1 MSAFRVLG
9 PVEAW
14 SDETR
19 LALGGPR
26 QVKLL
31 AYLLLNANRAV
42 SADAMVDAMWGA
54 DRDGAAKR
62 LHMAVLRLRRALQPL
77 DSPDGPRL
85 RTVSGGY
92 LLLVAPG
99 DLDADVVDERVRSG
113 RRALEEG
120 DPAQASEL
128 LTEALALW
136 RGPPLAEVA
145 FDDFA
150 QAEIRRLEELQLGA
164 LETRMEADL
173 QLGRSADVIGELEG
187 LAAEHPTREHLA
199 GQLMLALYRAGRQ
212 ADALETYQRTRAH
225 LAEQLGLEPGP
236 ALKALQANI
245 LEQATELRAPTP
257 ADASPGVAAN
267 LHVGFPDRGRSR
279 NIPTTDGFGV
289 DGPELPTG
297 TVTFIF
303 ADVDGS
309 TELLRSLD
317 AEAFGREF
325 ERQRERFRETAV
337 AHQARAFGTAG
348 DAVFIAFVRA
358 SDAVAAAQELQAAFE
373 EERVRLRV
381 GIHTGE
387 PLVVD
392 NDYVGPDI
400 RKAARICAAAHGGQV
415 VVSRSTRELAGDGL
429 RDLGEYRL
437 KDLTAPERLFQ
448 LGGGEF
454 PPLRTLRPTNLPV
467 QPGPLLGRRDEL
479 AELLTL
485 ARASRLVTLTG
496 PGGSGKTRLALQ
508 LAASLSDDYQDGA
521 WWVPLAAITDPS
533 LVAPTIAQSLGANGE
548 LPEHLAGKRVLL
560 LLDNLEQVLDC
571 VPLIAAL
578 LAGLPDLSVIA
589 TSRERL
595 AITFEQ
601 EYPVPPLDEA
611 TAAELF
617 VTRARQLEPGF
628 EPDETVGE
636 ICRRLDRLP
645 LALELASTR
654 VKLMTTTQMLTR
666 IERRLDLL
674 SKGRRDAPDRQA
686 TMRAAIGWS
695 YDLLPEPEQAL
706 FRRLGVFAGSFELE
720 AAEAVCDADLD
731 GLQSLTEK
739 SLLRRDEHNRFFL
752 LELTREYAL
761 EHVHTAREEAELR
774 RRHADWALLLAKRA
788 NEHLDFGEQGPW
800 LVRVEADTD
809 NLRAALAWCSEH
821 DQGGAIALAGTL
833 FGPWMMHGRLQELI
847 PRLERALQASATV
860 DTDTRAT
867 GLRTLGSALSFTE
880 EYDKAREPL
889 EESLALFRQLGDQL
903 GEASALVML
912 GMGFSNQGSF
922 SRAIDLLQAALA
934 IAREKDDK
942 PSVGRVLN
950 IIAGCYIDAGDLERG
965 KPAIEEAVA
974 IHKELGDRGSAASD
988 LGTLA
993 DVALA
998 QGDHQQAER
1007 HAREALE
1014 MVTGVGDERNDL
1026 YSVAQLACAAALRG
1040 DAHAA
1045 GRLWAVAEATEN
1057 RLGMRMLTVERV
1069 RYERIVAPFEHDRAF
1084 QAGYHDGGDVDLAR
1098 AVRELRAKLNAT
1110 D

>member
-1 MSAFRVLG
+1 MRAFRVLG

-19 LALGGPR
+19 LVLGGPR

-31 AYLLLNANRAV
+31 AFLLLNANRAV
-42 SADAMVDAMWGA
+42 SADAVIDAVWGA
-54 DRDGAAKR
+54 ERDGGVKR
-62 LHMAVLRLRRALQPL
+62 LRTAVLRLRRALEPL
-77 DSPDGPRL
+77 NGSDGPRL

-92 LLLVAPG
+92 FLSVAPG
-99 DLDADVVDERVRSG
+99 ELDSDVFGDRVQGG

-120 DPAQASEL
+120 DLTSAREL
-128 LTEALALW
+128 LTEALDLW

-150 QAEIRRLEELQLGA
+150 QAEIRRLEELRLVA
-164 LETRMEADL
+164 LETRIEADL
-173 QLGRSADVIGELEG
+173 QLGRYAEAIGELDG
-187 LAAEHPTREHLA
+187 LIAEHPTRERLA
-199 GQLMLALYRAGRQ
+199 GQLMVALYRAGRQ
-212 ADALETYQRTRAH
+212 ADALEIYQRTRAH
-225 LAEQLGLEPGP
+225 LASELGLEPGP
-236 ALKALQANI
+236 ALKALQTDI
-245 LEQATELRAPTP
+245 LEHAAELNAPTTSEAAP
-257 ADASPGVAAN
+257 AAAANPGVG
-267 LHVGFPDRGRSR
+267 VQDRDDSGDR
-279 NIPTTDGFGV
+279 PTTDSVG
-289 DGPELPTG
+289 DDQPQLQSG
-297 TVTFIF
+297 TVTFMFTDIE
-303 ADVDGS
+303 GS
-309 TELLRSLD
+309 TDLLRSLGG
-317 AEAFGREF
+317 EAFGQELR
-325 ERQRERFRETAV
+325 RHRERIGEAVV
-337 AHQARAFGTAG
+337 AHNGRQLGTEG
-348 DAVFIAFVRA
+348 DAVFIAFPRA
-358 SDAVAAAQELQAAFE
+358 SDAVAAAQHLRAAFAE
-373 EERVRLRV
+373 EPVRLRV

-392 NDYVGPDI
+392 NEYVGLEV
-400 RKAARICAAAHGGQV
+400 RTAARICAAAHGGQV
-415 VVSRSTRELAGDGL
+415 LVSQATRELAGDGL
-429 RDLGEYRL
+429 RDLGVYRL

-479 AELLTL
+479 AELLAL

-508 LAASLSDDYQDGA
+508 VAASLSDEYEDGA
-521 WWVPLAAITDPS
+521 WWVSLAAITDPS
-533 LVAPTIAQSLGANGE
+533 LVAPTIAQSLGARGE
-548 LPEHLAGKRVLL
+548 LREHLVGKRVLL

-571 VPLIAAL
+571 APLIADL

-595 AITFEQ
+595 AIAFEQ
-601 EYPVPPLDEA
+601 EYSVPPLDEA
-611 TAAELF
+611 TAEELF
-617 VTRARQLEPGF
+617 VSRARQLEPGF

-654 VKLMTTTQMLTR
+654 VKLMTTAQMLTR

-674 SKGRRDAPDRQA
+674 SKGRRDTPDRQA
-686 TMRAAIGWS
+686 TMRATIGWS

-731 GLQSLTEK
+731 GLQSLIEK
-739 SLLRRDEHNRFFL
+739 SLLRRDGHNRFFL
-752 LELTREYAL
+752 LELTRDYAL
-761 EHVHTAREEAELR
+761 EQLHAAREEAELS
-774 RRHADWALLLAKRA
+774 RRHADWALQLAKRA
-788 NEHLDFGEQGPW
+788 DEHLGSAEQGRW
-800 LVRVEADTD
+800 LVRLEADTD

-821 DQGGAIALAGTL
+821 DPGGAIALAGTL
-833 FGPWMMHGRLQELI
+833 FGLWMMHGQLQELI
-847 PRLERALQASATV
+847 PRLERALQASATL
-860 DTDTRAT
+860 DTHTRAA

-880 EYDKAREPL
+880 QYDKAREPL

-922 SRAIDLLQAALA
+922 PGAIDLLQAALA
-934 IAREKDDK
+934 ISREKGDK
-942 PSVGRVLN
+942 RSVGRVLN
-950 IIAGCYIDAGDLERG
+950 IIASCYIDAGDLERG

-974 IHKELGDRGSAASD
+974 IHKELGNKGSAASD

-993 DVALA
+993 DVALV

-1045 GRLWAVAEATEN
+1045 GRLWAAAEATEN
-1057 RLGMRMLTVERV
+1057 RLGMRMLAVERV
-1069 RYERIVAPFEHDRAF
+1069 RYERIVALLENDQAF
-1084 QAGYHDGGDVDLAR
+1084 QAGYHDGRDVDLAR
-1098 AVRELRAKLNAT
+1098 AVRELRANLNAT